1 MKIYTAQLH
10 SKNDFEAYTKMEYV
24 LAKVEDEILIRGI
37 KESYV

>member
-24 LAKVEDEILIRGI
+24 LAKVEDEILIREI
-37 KESYV
+37 KESYI